1 MTTHAVQIDA
11 RDARTAVLVTPAAYT
26 DMTAWHETVAE
37 LRAEAPIH
45 RVELEGGRPFGRC

>member
-37 LRAEAPIH
+37 LRAEAPSTGSSS
-45 RVELEGGRPFGRC
+45 RGGRPFGRC